1 MVVVGHSM
9 GGVILIDML
18 QDPQGAGLPADLR
31 VEALFTVGSQPGL
44 FRSVGALG
52 GATGPGGHTPKPA
65 CVNAWS
71 NVFDPIDPLAFR
83 AAQISS
89 RVQALALAWLP
100 GLVHAHPHH
109 IQSLTL
115 Y

>member
-1 MVVVGHSM
+1 
-9 GGVILIDML
+9 ML

-65 CVNAWS
+65 CVNAWF

-83 AAQISS
+83 ADPIFSG
-89 RVQALALAWLP
+89 VQDLAFDSVT
-100 GLVHAHPHH
+100 GLVSAHTTYFERPQFYARRSEEHTAEL
-109 IQSLTL
+109 Q
-115 Y
+115 